1 MLRPVYL
8 HGPPVAWQIWS
19 TNSLISRSLLV
30 LANFRLM
37 RSSFSWRS
45 TTARTTAV
53 MASVPPSR
61 SYRERSTVP
70 PPLCCRYQRSWTG
83 PPVPQHRN
91 TDNTPLAVT
100 DSDAPLLQVATPSTS
115 QPSVYAGKSMPMLS
129 RGHQLYSPGR
139 SGRDDAA

>member
-70 PPLCCRYQRSWTG
+70 PPVVLSFPAILGW
-83 PPVPQHRN
+83 PAVPQHRN
-91 TDNTPLAVT
+91 TDNTPLAAT
-100 DSDAPLLQVATPSTS
+100 DSDAPLAWRDHAVNLTAEGVRVQVHADA
-115 QPSVYAGKSMPMLS
+115 QP
-129 RGHQLYSPGR
+129 RESPAIPPR
-139 SGRDDAA
+139 PKWPR